1 MNLGSIIGLGSV
13 CQPFPAGLTTLS
25 GGHQWRSIDPWIQ
38 QSRSMDPSVSGSKCP
53 ELAPSSLLS
62 LIRSWGAPQAMGVSW
77 KRPLSTYASQRYSV
91 YRTLQCLRCFCIH
104 VLGSDHQEFV
114 ALRIVFPY
122 FYTPTDFNSCS
133 VSRLIAPGHLEEP
146 TQLDTVKRGRSGHQ
160 SFS

>member
-53 ELAPSSLLS
+53 ELAPSSLRS

-77 KRPLSTYASQRYSV
+77 KRPLSTYASQPMDPWIWTAGS
-91 YRTLQCLRCFCIH
+91 TDQWTSIGDHHSGWSNLQGKVGRRF
-104 VLGSDHQEFV
+104 
-114 ALRIVFPY
+114 
-122 FYTPTDFNSCS
+122 
-133 VSRLIAPGHLEEP
+133 
-146 TQLDTVKRGRSGHQ
+146 LDL
-160 SFS
+160 